1 MYDGNYDIK
10 NVAKNAFGTDGS
22 GIDLWAYA

>member
-10 NVAKNAFGTDGS
+10 NVAKAAFGTDGS